1 MTFPCYSPVWFSFLR
16 VCWDHKQSK
25 GKKKNL
31 SFVALMY
38 IKCLHYLLEYSL
50 YEIGSTMR
58 NELKDGKKEKE
69 KLPTI
74 GYAKKR

>member
-1 MTFPCYSPVWFSFLR
+1 MFA
-16 VCWDHKQSK
+16 
-25 GKKKNL
+25 
-31 SFVALMY
+31 SFVR
-38 IKCLHYLLEYSL
+38 IFSL
-50 YEIGSTMR
+50 RIGSTMR

>member
-1 MTFPCYSPVWFSFLR
+1 
-16 VCWDHKQSK
+16 
-25 GKKKNL
+25 
-31 SFVALMY
+31 MY
-38 IKCLHYLLEYSL
+38 IKCLHHLLEYSL